1 MSNNEVPWGKI
12 LIVGIAAIFFTKVS
26 AVLGWKLTL
35 FVYAGALLWF
45 ILT

>member
-1 MSNNEVPWGKI
+1 MAKDEIPWGKI
-12 LIVGIAAIFFTKVS
+12 MIAGIAAILFTKIS

-45 ILT
+45 VLV